1 MVVFPG
7 GSVLGGMAG
16 GGDLLIVSRFIQGAG
31 AGLMT
36 PVSMLIIF
44 QVFPVHRRGWAMGI
58 YSVGVVL
65 APALGP
71 VIGGYLIDHLSWR
84 YVFFIAVPFALISIP
99 MSMVFM
105 PAREPDARSP
115 RFDWYGVGLLSVFLL
130 ALLTALSNG
139 SRDGWGDD
147 GIAILFFVAGCTGVA
162 FFWWEARTDDPMFD
176 LSLFAN
182 GRFLAA
188 AIVTFIIGAGLYGST
203 YLLPL
208 FLQVVQGLKPT
219 DSGLLMLPAGL
230 TMAVF
235 FPLAGRLSDTM
246 SPRRLILFGTAVFA
260 FSSLLLA
267 GVDTDTPFATLA
279 LWALIGRFG
288 LSFIFPCL
296 NAAALQPLSLDQL
309 AQGSGMI
316 NFLRQLGGAFG
327 VNLLAILLERR
338 SVFHAE
344 SFTLTQTPDNA
355 ETRGVIE
362 QLTPLL
368 LERRSRPGLGRA
380 VRHGDLGRM
389 LWLQGHMLGYR
400 DAFLVVAL
408 VFFLSRSRLCS
419 WRAARP
425 RPRLRDPHRLRT
437 TALQRRHA
445 EVRTAPPARPGGP
458 PAPDPVRGATG
469 PAEHARGAGD
479 CRAGAG
485 TPPARDH
492 LRMRMIEG
500 TGHAGG
506 EHHPAGP
513 DMPHQCPAR
522 RGPGAMVRCQHQ
534 IDPPQVRRQPT
545 FHVAVDVARQKHRRT
560 IIAHP
565 QHAGA
570 AVAGIAAP
578 GGGCSTSNRTPS
590 QRQSSAVSQ
599 GPVRPGTPTGART
612 SSTSIAASRPGTPPA

>member
-1 MVVFPG
+1 MTSETSGGPWRVPPDIDAGRNVHALFELYGPAYRSLVTFTSMLGAFATLLTGTIVNVAIPDIMGALGMTQDRAQWLSTGFLAATTVTMLLAAWSVETFGMRRTFNASMLVFLG

-16 GGDLLIVSRFIQGAG
+16 SGDLLIVSRFIQGAG

-230 TMAVF
+230 AMAVF
-235 FPLAGRLSDTM
+235 FPLAGRLSDSM
-246 SPRRLILFGTAVFA
+246 SPRRLILFGTAVFGL
-260 FSSLLLA
+260 SSLLLA

-344 SFTLTQTPDNA
+344 SFTLVQTPDNA
-355 ETRGVIE
+355 ETCGVIE

-368 LERRSRPGLGRA
+368 LEGGVDPGSTEPFA
-380 VRHGDLGRM
+380 MEYLGRM

-408 VFFLSRSRLCS
+408 VFFLCLIPAWFMEGRAPAPP
-419 WRAARP
+419 AARP
-425 RPRLRDPHRLRT
+425 PPDPDDS
-437 TALQRRHA
+437 
-445 EVRTAPPARPGGP
+445 APAPAR
-458 PAPDPVRGATG
+458 
-469 PAEHARGAGD
+469 
-479 CRAGAG
+479 
-485 TPPARDH
+485 
-492 LRMRMIEG
+492 
-500 TGHAGG
+500 
-506 EHHPAGP
+506 
-513 DMPHQCPAR
+513 
-522 RGPGAMVRCQHQ
+522 
-534 IDPPQVRRQPT
+534 
-545 FHVAVDVARQKHRRT
+545 
-560 IIAHP
+560 
-565 QHAGA
+565 
-570 AVAGIAAP
+570 
-578 GGGCSTSNRTPS
+578 
-590 QRQSSAVSQ
+590 
-599 GPVRPGTPTGART
+599 
-612 SSTSIAASRPGTPPA
+612 